1 MNITKPYFKCISYTV
16 LTVLILYPHINYAS
30 HFYANMTLAP
40 NFLVKNNNYDFSEH
54 EPTWRPIHDSQ
65 IRFIDQIGGLLMG
78 AYLVEFEGKQYV
90 AKMASDDT
98 KIRNHLLPQAKYLI
112 FFKQRHP
119 ELNIAHAEHFLR
131 LENTYVILFEK
142 LNGIPLAKMKGR
154 LPLIA
159 GLKMILETA
168 RIIKQYLDCG
178 IYHWDISPYNIML
191 CDDGIKLLDNDLNFS
206 SREEFIERELW
217 KRVTFSYASIN
228 RTNNAFL
235 ERWEI
240 EKKDDEE
247 LFSPSDEADA
257 LLQVLEDILVPE
269 ESKKYSSTKYDF
281 DSIDS
286 LIGFLEQQINILE
299 PETSEAQFGI

>member
-1 MNITKPYFKCISYTV
+1 M
-16 LTVLILYPHINYAS
+16 
-30 HFYANMTLAP
+30 
-40 NFLVKNNNYDFSEH
+40 
-54 EPTWRPIHDSQ
+54 
-65 IRFIDQIGGLLMG
+65 
-78 AYLVEFEGKQYV
+78 
-90 AKMASDDT
+90 
-98 KIRNHLLPQAKYLI
+98 
-112 FFKQRHP
+112 
-119 ELNIAHAEHFLR
+119 
-131 LENTYVILFEK
+131 
-142 LNGIPLAKMKGR
+142 
-154 LPLIA
+154 
-159 GLKMILETA
+159 
-168 RIIKQYLDCG
+168 
-178 IYHWDISPYNIML
+178 
-191 CDDGIKLLDNDLNFS
+191 DNDLNFS